1 MQVVRWMEMRK
12 VITGPLPEIAV
23 RLSQFLGHTSHD
35 ALVIFTR
42 ECTGRP
48 RKVAGNHEI
57 VDRVTIDELDEI
69 KQSVDPGVIRD
80 EVAVLAGSRRRIWA
94 VRDDPSDTLLVL
106 VPRPSQTGAAP
117 DLDEIAAVFGIH
129 VGMS

>member
-1 MQVVRWMEMRK
+1 MEMRK
-12 VITGPLPEIAV
+12 VLTGPLPEIAV

-48 RKVAGNHEI
+48 RKVAGNHDI

-69 KQSVDPGVIRD
+69 KQSIAPGGVRDELAVLPGV
-80 EVAVLAGSRRRIWA
+80 RRRIWA
-94 VRDDPSDTLLVL
+94 VRDDPRDNLLVL
-106 VPRPSQTGAAP
+106 VPRP
-117 DLDEIAAVFGIH
+117 
-129 VGMS
+129 

>member
-1 MQVVRWMEMRK
+1 MEMRK

-48 RKVAGNHEI
+48 RKVAGNREI

-69 KQSVDPGVIRD
+69 KRSVDPGGVVAGIRS
-80 EVAVLAGSRRRIWA
+80 LGGGRRRVWA
-94 VRDDPSDTLLVL
+94 VRDSGDTLLVL
-106 VPRPSQTGAAP
+106 VPRPSQAG
-117 DLDEIAAVFGIH
+117 
-129 VGMS
+129 